1 MTEIFS
7 PLEYLMQ
14 RECENLSG
22 GETQMVAIA
31 RALVGSPGLVLFD
44 EPSQG
49 LAPKIVGDVLATIRR
64 LKAEGVASLVVEQNA
79 EVALSVAD
87 RAAVID
93 RGRIAW
99 TGSAAELRGDA
110 ALRQRLLGA

>member
-1 MTEIFS
+1 M
-7 PLEYLMQ
+7 
-14 RECENLSG
+14 
-22 GETQMVAIA
+22 QMVAIA

-64 LKAEGVASLVVEQNA
+64 LKSEGVASLIVEQNA
-79 EVALSVAD
+79 EIALAVAD

-93 RGRIAW
+93 QGRIAW
-99 TGSAAELRGDA
+99 AGSADALRGDS
-110 ALRQRLLGA
+110 ALRQRLLGT